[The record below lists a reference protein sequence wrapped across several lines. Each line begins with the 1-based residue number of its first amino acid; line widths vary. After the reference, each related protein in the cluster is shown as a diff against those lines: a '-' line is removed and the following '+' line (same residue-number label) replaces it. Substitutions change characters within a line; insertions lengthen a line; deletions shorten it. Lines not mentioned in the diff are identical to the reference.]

1 VEEVF
6 GAVARSRLIKTG
18 VVRIWTFSAAFLVI

>member
-6 GAVARSRLIKTG
+6 GAVVRSRLIKTG
-18 VVRIWTFSAAFLVI
+18 VAWIWTF